1 MLSAGP
7 VHALTSALTP
17 LLLHTGGEYHGD
29 MNRRRRQGFRRDY
42 SDRSPRADLLLREQP
57 DEEEDEEEEEEEG
70 NGTGNEGD
78 EEEDDGGYSVQ
89 VYRLCQR

>member
-57 DEEEDEEEEEEEG
+57 DEEEDEEEEEG